1 LARTFAI
8 ALAAAVFVVLSLAP
22 GSPASATAPASATG
36 ASAIVLLEES
46 PPAPDHTSEEG
57 EAWRGDVPIK
67 GVIGGTAA
75 LLGVLI
81 VVAVRREWV
90 I

>member
-1 LARTFAI
+1 LAKTFAI
-8 ALAAAVFVVLSLAP
+8 ALTLLVALSLVA
-22 GSPASATAPASATG
+22 GSPASATEPSPVAT
-36 ASAIVLLEES
+36 VLVAAQES
-46 PPAPDHTSEEG
+46 PSAPDDTPEE

-75 LLGVLI
+75 LLGVLT

-90 I
+90 L

>member
-1 LARTFAI
+1 LPSRD
-8 ALAAAVFVVLSLAP
+8 S
-22 GSPASATAPASATG
+22 GSPASATEPSPA
-36 ASAIVLLEES
+36 ASGIVLVAAQES
-46 PPAPDHTSEEG
+46 PSAPDDTPEE

-75 LLGVLI
+75 LLGVLT

-90 I
+90 L

>member
-8 ALAAAVFVVLSLAP
+8 ALVFTLLVALSLVA
-22 GSPASATAPASATG
+22 GSSPASATEPPGG
-36 ASAIVLLEES
+36 ANGSVLIAAQES
-46 PPAPDHTSEEG
+46 PSAPDDTSEE

-75 LLGVLI
+75 LLGVLT

>member
-1 LARTFAI
+1 MARTFAI
-8 ALAAAVFVVLSLAP
+8 TLTVLVGLSLVV
-22 GSPASATAPASATG
+22 GSPASATEPQDAAGGS
-36 ASAIVLLEES
+36 VLIAAQES
-46 PPAPDHTSEEG
+46 PPTPDDTSEE

-67 GVIGGTAA
+67 GVIGGTAT
-75 LLGVLI
+75 LLGVLT